1 MRQIRPR
8 RCVGGTRM
16 IDLARPRLEEFRQWL
31 VKEIPCEPAHART
44 DLAARSLSSLLID
57 YMNWRDRFVP
67 QRARN
72 VTTWDKFLCDPRA
85 LRIWPAIIKLA
96 ERITTGDDLTPFLS
110 KDIKR
115 YGYVRPK
122 LTKDG
127 KRRGIEWGDKDYV
140 LNSYGFHHLH
150 LSDKIKPSGWVRRT
164 NDLIFASFTRE
175 SAFFLMVGDHK
186 SFDDGTL
193 DRAVAESRASSGQ
206 VIKGVTGETMAHADR
221 HKLHRRGVTTAIAVG
236 DKTVMGPMISTAGTS
251 IFHSTQVAKMM
262 HVIEQQEPRL
272 DDDAARQQL
281 FSFAGRS
288 CPDVPDFVWRMN
300 DCDLGVL
307 EKSTGVFF
315 VMFQWCR

>member
-1 MRQIRPR
+1 MR
-8 RCVGGTRM
+8 VGSIGM
-16 IDLARPRLEEFRQWL
+16 IDLDRPRLEEFRQWL
-31 VKEIPCEPAHART
+31 IQAIPCEPAHARA

-57 YMNWRDRFVP
+57 FMNWRDRFVS

-72 VTTWDKFLCDPRA
+72 VTTWDKFFRDPRA
-85 LRIWPAIIKLA
+85 LRVWPAVIKLGQ
-96 ERITTGDDLTPFLS
+96 RIAAGDDLTPFLS

-122 LTKDG
+122 LGKDG

-150 LSDKIKPSGWVRRT
+150 LSDKIKASGWVHRT
-164 NDLIFASFTRE
+164 DDLMFASFTRE
-175 SAFFLMVGDHK
+175 AAFFLMVGDHK

-206 VIKGVTGETMAHADR
+206 VIKGVTGESMAHADR

-236 DKTVMGPMISTAGTS
+236 DNTVMGPMISTAGTS
-251 IFHSTQVAKMM
+251 IFQSTQVAKMM

-272 DDDAARQQL
+272 DDTAARQQL
-281 FSFAGRS
+281 FSSAGRP
-288 CPDVPDFVWRMN
+288 CPDLPDFIWRMN
-300 DCDLGVL
+300 NCDLGVL
-307 EKSTGVFF
+307 EQSTGIFF
-315 VMFQWCR
+315 EMLQWPR